1 MRLER
6 IYERFRDAVDFY
18 VVYIREAHPTD
29 EWQSVSNLL
38 EDILIAQPA
47 TYAERVDAAQA
58 CTLGM
63 DISIPT
69 LIDEMTNE
77 TGEAYAAMPDRL
89 YLVDVGGRVAYRGGP
104 GPFGFKSDEFE
115 AAIES
120 LLAGTSPAGAVARN
134 RQEGS

>member
-1 MRLER
+1 VRLEE

-29 EWQSVSNLL
+29 EWQTVSNVL
-38 EDILIAQPA
+38 EDVVFAQPT
-47 TYAERVDAAQA
+47 TYDERVEAAHA

-69 LIDEMTNE
+69 LIDGMSNE
-77 TGEAYAAMPDRL
+77 VGDAYAAMPDRL
-89 YLVDVGGRVAYRGGP
+89 YLVDADVKIAFRSGP

-115 AAIES
+115 EAIAQLVQEQ
-120 LLAGTSPAGAVARN
+120 PAV
-134 RQEGS
+134 

>member
-1 MRLER
+1 MRLEE
-6 IYERFRDAVDFY
+6 IYGRFRDSVDFY

-38 EDILIAQPA
+38 EDVLIAQPA
-47 TYAERVDAAQA
+47 TYEERVEAAHA

-77 TGEAYAAMPDRL
+77 VGEAYAAMPDRL
-89 YLVDVGGRVAYRGGP
+89 YLVDADGRVAYRGGP
-104 GPFGFKSDEFE
+104 GPFGFKSDELE

-120 LLAGTSPAGAVARN
+120 LLATTLASGVPPAG
-134 RQEGS
+134 GG